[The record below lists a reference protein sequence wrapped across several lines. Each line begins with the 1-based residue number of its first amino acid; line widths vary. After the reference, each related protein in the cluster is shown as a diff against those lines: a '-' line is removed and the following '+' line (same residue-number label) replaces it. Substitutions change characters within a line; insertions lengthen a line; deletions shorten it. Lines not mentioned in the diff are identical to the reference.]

1 MLGFKLASYQS
12 DRGPRSG
19 IVIGNSVHDTA
30 DVTGRG
36 SYAST
41 VGVLEDWPKTQLVLR
56 DAIETLSAA
65 AGRPIKDVQLLAPVL
80 RPSGIY
86 CAGANYSDH
95 VDNMA
100 KLLNMPP
107 EPDPH
112 SIGLKPWH
120 FIKTSACLTGP
131 DSTVRVDCE
140 KLDWEAELTAV
151 IGRTAKNVS
160 IADALNYVAGYT
172 IANDLSARD
181 LMRRDK
187 ADEQSPFKYDW
198 IGHKC
203 FDGSCPLGPWI
214 VPAPDI
220 SDPQDLSIKLWV
232 DGQIKQD
239 SNTSQM
245 IFTLAEQVSHLSS
258 RISLYPGDLIL
269 TGTPAG
275 VGAERGESLSPGQKV
290 RIEIEKMGELTTT
303 IG

>member
-19 IVIGNSVHDTA
+19 IVIRNSVHDTA

-131 DSTVRVDCE
+131 DSTVQAAWSAAALRSIRPPLDC
-140 KLDWEAELTAV
+140 
-151 IGRTAKNVS
+151 
-160 IADALNYVAGYT
+160 
-172 IANDLSARD
+172 
-181 LMRRDK
+181 
-187 ADEQSPFKYDW
+187 
-198 IGHKC
+198 
-203 FDGSCPLGPWI
+203 
-214 VPAPDI
+214 
-220 SDPQDLSIKLWV
+220 
-232 DGQIKQD
+232 
-239 SNTSQM
+239 M
-245 IFTLAEQVSHLSS
+245 I
-258 RISLYPGDLIL
+258 
-269 TGTPAG
+269 AG
-275 VGAERGESLSPGQKV
+275 VGSAASRERCASA
-290 RIEIEKMGELTTT
+290 RR
-303 IG
+303 